1 MPIALPSPQVLEI
14 AGADAIAFAHA
25 QVASDVRALANGQW
39 HWSAWLSAQ
48 GRVRAFFRV
57 VRTADDRLLLILQG
71 GMAETL
77 RAALTPFVFRAK
89 VQLRAIESW
98 HAIGF
103 DRLADV
109 LDFLGAVPGPTDV
122 VFAGDRIGLALPG
135 PQPRWYVLGE
145 QVSAATADASPAG
158 LNRWNA
164 ADVAAGIVEVGD
176 AQADRF
182 LPSWLGLDE
191 LGAVSVRKGCYP
203 GQEIVA
209 RLHFKG
215 GNKRW
220 LHQLAF
226 RADTMP
232 EAGTPLASDSNAAA
246 GGELLRAA
254 WTDPGQG
261 VALATLPKLP
271 AGASLLAPAMPAA
284 SFRVV
289 STIDSPSD

>member
-1 MPIALPSPQVLEI
+1 VPIALPSPQVLEI
-14 AGADAIAFAHA
+14 TGADAVAFAHA
-25 QVASDVRALANGQW
+25 QFASDVRALGNGHW

-57 VRTADDRLLLILQG
+57 LRIGDEHLLLILQG
-71 GMAETL
+71 GSAETL
-77 RAALTPFVFRAK
+77 RAALAPFVFRAK
-89 VQLRAIESW
+89 VQMRVAGTW
-98 HAIGF
+98 QAIGV
-103 DRLADV
+103 DRHDDV
-109 LDFLGAVPGPTDV
+109 LEYLGAAPGPTETV
-122 VFAGDRIGLALPG
+122 IANGHIGVALPG
-135 PQPRWYVLGE
+135 PQPRWYVLGGTLP
-145 QVSAATADASPAG
+145 ATLDTSPAA

-164 ADVAAGIVEVGD
+164 ADVAAGLVEIGD

-220 LHQLAF
+220 LQQLAF
-226 RADTMP
+226 RADVMP
-232 EAGTPLASDSNAAA
+232 APGTSLTVDHDAGAS
-246 GGELLRAA
+246 GEVLRAA
-254 WTDPGQG
+254 WTESGQG
-261 VALATLPKLP
+261 LALATLPKLP
-271 AGASLLAPAMPAA
+271 AGTALTAPGMPGA

-289 STIDSPSD
+289 SSIDGPSD

>member
-1 MPIALPSPQVLEI
+1 MPIALPSPQVLELN
-14 AGADAIAFAHA
+14 GADATAFAHA
-25 QVASDVRALANGQW
+25 QFASDVRALASGHW

-57 VRTADDRLLLILQG
+57 VRMGDERLLLILQG

-89 VQLRAIESW
+89 VQLRVIESW
-98 HAIGF
+98 RAVGF
-103 DRLADV
+103 NRLADV
-109 LDFLGAVPGPTDV
+109 LDFLGAAPGPTNAV
-122 VFAGDRIGLALPG
+122 VAGDRIGLAVPG

-145 QVSAATADASPAG
+145 QVSAATADASPADV
-158 LNRWNA
+158 NRWNA

-182 LPSWLGLDE
+182 LPSWLGLDD

-203 GQEIVA
+203 GQEIIA

-232 EAGTPLASDSNAAA
+232 EAGTPLTSDSDAAA
-246 GGELLRAA
+246 GELLRAA
-254 WTDPGQG
+254 WTEPGQG

-271 AGASLLAPAMPAA
+271 AGASLQAPAMPGA

-289 STIDSPSD
+289 STIDSPND

>member
-1 MPIALPSPQVLEI
+1 VPIALPSPQVLEI
-14 AGADAIAFAHA
+14 AGADAVAFAHA
-25 QVASDVRALANGQW
+25 QFASDVRALANRQW
-39 HWSAWLSAQ
+39 QWSAWLSAQ

-57 VRTADDRLLLILQG
+57 LRIGDERLLLILQG
-71 GMAETL
+71 GVAETL
-77 RAALTPFVFRAK
+77 RAALAPFVFRAK
-89 VQLRAIESW
+89 VQLQGVETW
-98 HAIGF
+98 QAIGF
-103 DRLADV
+103 EQLGDL
-109 LDFLGAVPGPTDV
+109 LDYLGAVPGATDV
-122 VFAGDRIGLALPG
+122 VVAGDRIGTALPG
-135 PQPRWYVLGE
+135 PQPRWYVLGD
-145 QVSAATADASPAG
+145 VAPAAVGTSPAA
-158 LNRWNA
+158 LNHWNA
-164 ADVAAGIVEVGD
+164 ADVAAGIVEIGD

-220 LHQLAF
+220 LQQLAF
-226 RADTMP
+226 RADAMP
-232 EAGTPLASDSNAAA
+232 AAGMALAADHDAGGP

-254 WTDPGQG
+254 WTEAGQG
-261 VALATLPKLP
+261 VALAALPKLP
-271 AGASLLAPAMPAA
+271 AGAALRAPALPGA